1 MFRHLFRN
9 RVFLAGLLCLLLI
22 VIGGALYLRHV
33 QQQTD
38 REFAHTEETTT
49 PAPETQPEEAA
60 DTPDPQTLQE
70 QDTDTTD
77 TPIND
82 PVEIAWQRLDYISE
96 NIYEWG
102 GIPSP
107 KAPPLM
113 EKLTPV
119 RMSADH
125 AEAELRS
132 EFLAQLAQLRDPR
145 SVEIIVKSMFEGGI
159 WGTSLEEALIAI
171 GPPSVPHLILY
182 LDLDLD
188 KRSIAVLKVAEILA
202 PIGKEYRSE
211 LGGAVEHIILPKF
224 RQLEAHFADEDSI
237 DFSPVFRKEV
247 QDAIEKIQ
255 E

>member
-1 MFRHLFRN
+1 MFSPLFRN

-70 QDTDTTD
+70 QDTDTAN

-82 PVEIAWQRLDYISE
+82 PVEMAWQRLDYISE

-119 RMSADH
+119 RMSIDH
-125 AEAELRS
+125 SEAELRS
-132 EFLAQLAQLRDPR
+132 EYLALLAPLRDPR

-159 WGTSLEEALIAI
+159 RGRPLEEALVAI
-171 GPPSVPHLILY
+171 GPPSVPHLIPY
-182 LDLDLD
+182 LDVEKSSTD
-188 KRSIAVLKVAEILA
+188 ALKVADILA
-202 PIGKEYRSE
+202 PISAKYRGE

-224 RQLEAHFADEDSI
+224 RQLEAYFADQNSI
-237 DFSPVFRKEV
+237 DFSLRRVKRM
-247 QDAIEKIQ
+247 QTAIEKIQ